1 MWIKGLGLLALVLA
15 AFVAVNWSATAE
27 SADPAITVTASG
39 TAEGHPDLA
48 QVNAAVVTTN
58 PSAEAA
64 VADNAKIM
72 TSVLKVLKQAGIGK
86 GAVGTTRYNVSPRRY
101 RPKGARE
108 GPEITDFQ
116 VSNQLQVKVED
127 VTTVGQVLDL
137 LTGAGVTRIDGLR
150 FLISDPDDLTDT
162 AMARALAR
170 AREKAEVAAK
180 AVGAELGAVMRV
192 EEQGATVPQPR
203 MMALAERA
211 GTPVVPGDQTVR
223 VSISVTYGLVSK

>member
-137 LTGAGVTRIDGLR
+137 LTGAGVTR

-223 VSISVTYGLVSK
+223 VSVSVTYGLVSK